1 MTELKFK
8 LPYPVSANRYWRTR
22 VIKKYAQ
29 TYLSAEAQEYK
40 RTAKMIAGDTA
51 CIQGDICIGLVLAP
65 KFTKKNEASK
75 VLMDLDNSI
84 KVTLDALIGI
94 AYVDDKQVKRI
105 TAEYGK
111 PEVGG
116 ALYVTVKEMECLS
129 E

>member
-65 KFTKKNEASK
+65 RMTKKNEASK
-75 VLMDLDNSI
+75 VLIDLDNSI
-84 KVTLDALIGI
+84 KVTIDALIGVV
-94 AYVDDKQVKRI
+94 YDDDKQVKKI
-105 TAEYGK
+105 MAEYGE
-111 PEVGG
+111 PEKDG
-116 ALYVTVKEMECLS
+116 ALYVTIKGMQ
-129 E
+129 